1 MENLRDEKIL
11 EKENKDQYL
20 EIKIKTIQKE

>member
-20 EIKIKTIQKE
+20 EIKIKTI

>member
-20 EIKIKTIQKE
+20 EIKIQTIKKE